1 MPPSAARTWKTRLFT
16 ATSLNDYLARSDHSI
31 TWLTSPTPNPSHA
44 APTPPERKTTPTFE
58 QHMSTVEFIV
68 MGRQTFD
75 VCLSLPEWPYPKK
88 ELLVLSR
95 GMDCLPMD
103 LMRGKGLGQS
113 GEGNGKVR
121 IVRSIEEVKQVLDAE
136 VRSGSVVY
144 VDGGQTAREFLR
156 RGWVDEVV
164 LTVAPVVLAGCGRGL
179 FGGLGAELEAEG
191 MGDLEFTLVGVD
203 VIENGMVTVYYRVK
217 GNGKG

>member
-1 MPPSAARTWKTRLFT
+1 
-16 ATSLNDYLARSDHSI
+16 
-31 TWLTSPTPNPSHA
+31 
-44 APTPPERKTTPTFE
+44 
-58 QHMSTVEFIV
+58 MSTVDFIV

-95 GMDCLPMD
+95 RMDCLPVD
-103 LMRGKGLGQS
+103 LMRGKGLS

-121 IVRSIEEVKQVLDAE
+121 VVRSIEEVKQVLDAE
-136 VRSGSVVY
+136 VRSGRMVY

-164 LTVAPVVLAGCGRGL
+164 LTVAPVVLAGGGRGL
-179 FGGLGAELEAEG
+179 FCGLGAELEAEG

-217 GNGKG
+217 ENRESEISESGHI